1 MMMYRNTSSNT
12 MQINPVPPSPPASND
27 TGGSIDEAI
36 NDDDDDGSTHSIL
49 IMSRLRALS
58 RHTRV
63 FLNLSIVQNIDTG
76 AE

>member
-12 MQINPVPPSPPASND
+12 MQINPVPPSPPTSND

-36 NDDDDDGSTHSIL
+36 DDDDDGSPQPIL

-63 FLNLSIVQNIDTG
+63 FCHKLKHSPKY
-76 AE
+76 